1 MDKKRT
7 YEQAPDLVSEKD
19 NKIKKQF
26 SNMTA
31 LFLLVVGAI
40 LFYFAIK
47 RVGVISQTVA
57 RIYDILK
64 PIIYGFVIAYLLNPI
79 VNKIE
84 ALIGRLG
91 DKWKRFGRVV
101 GVFVALLTLL
111 ALIAALVNMMI
122 PQLALSIQK
131 MVALATEKLQELQT
145 VINSDTA
152 LNATTRSLLT
162 EGSKMLE
169 EWLKTDLVSQTTTL
183 MAGVTG
189 SVISVVMELLDI
201 IVGILISIYLLYGK
215 DTFVRQAKKCTYAL
229 FKPERANSIL
239 HIGNK
244 ANQMFGGFI
253 IGKIID
259 SAIIGVLCYIGL
271 LIFRITDTYALL
283 VSVIVGVTNVIPFF
297 GPFIGAIPSFFI
309 VMLEEPIKGV
319 YFLIFV
325 FVLQQLDGNVI
336 GPKILGES
344 TGLPAFWVIFS
355 ILLGGGLFGVPG
367 MIIGVPAF
375 ALIYYIIDL
384 YLKQKLEKK
393 NLPTDSSNYNSSSFV
408 DNEGKFVGGCCTEEV
423 KEEEDADSR
432 TE

>member
-169 EWLKTDLVSQTTTL
+169 DWLKTDLVSQTTTL

-189 SVISVVMELLDI
+189 GVISVVMELLDI

-259 SAIIGVLCYIGL
+259 SAIIGVLCYIGCS
-271 LIFRITDTYALL
+271 IFKFPNALL
-283 VSVIVGVTNVIPFF
+283 VSVIVGVTNIIPFF
-297 GPFIGAIPSFFI
+297 GPFIGAIPSSI
-309 VMLEEPIKGV
+309 
-319 YFLIFV
+319 LIFLEDPQKGLWFVLFV
-325 FVLQQLDGNVI
+325 FMLQQLDGNII
-336 GPKILGES
+336 GPKILGDR
-344 TGLPAFWVIFS
+344 TGLSSFWVLFAIV
-355 ILLGGGLFGVPG
+355 LFGGIWGLVG
-367 MIIGVPAF
+367 MIIGVPLMAVIYD
-375 ALIYYIIDL
+375 LIRKYVYSDKRIRRSL
-384 YLKQKLEKK
+384 RKRAESAETPEQQ
-393 NLPTDSSNYNSSSFV
+393 
-408 DNEGKFVGGCCTEEV
+408 
-423 KEEEDADSR
+423 
-432 TE
+432 